1 MYGDIGTSPLY
12 AMREAFHGKYGMA
25 PTPDN
30 VYGILSLIVWSLIL
44 VVSVKYLIF
53 ILRADNRGEGGVLAL
68 LALILQQNRRE
79 GDKRRRQTLIV
90 IGLFG
95 SALLYGDGVITPAI
109 SVLGAMEGLEVI
121 TPKLKFAVMPL
132 TLIVLI
138 SLFLV
143 QKKGTTKVGKVFGP
157 VMAVWFVTIG
167 VLGTIEIAAAP
178 QILKAVNPWYAVTFF
193 ADHGYAGFVI
203 LGAIVLVVTGGEALY
218 ADMGHFGAR
227 PIRVAWFAI
236 VLPALLLNY
245 FGQGALILSDPAGAE
260 NPFFMLAP
268 RALLY
273 PLVFLA
279 TLAAITASQALISGA
294 FSLTQQAVQ
303 LGYSPRMNIIHT
315 SKTETGQIYIPEVN
329 RALMIGTVLLVLGF
343 GSVNALGAAYG
354 IAITITMTI
363 TTILFYEL
371 ARSQW
376 NWSFYKA
383 GSIALFFLIIDFGF
397 LGANLLKLFAG
408 GWAPIAIALSI
419 FLLMTTWYT
428 GRKIV
433 QKLLKK
439 ASFPIDLF
447 LNSVAENKPVRV
459 PGTAVFMTSDS
470 EGAPLVLLHHL
481 KHNKVLHK
489 QVVLLSVLPTTV
501 PEIDDSERIQVT
513 ELREGFWRV
522 KARYG
527 FMETPNVPEI
537 LARCGEAGIT
547 AKPLETTYYLGRE
560 RLIPDDNSK
569 ARLARWRKM
578 LFIFMSAN
586 SRTATEFFQ
595 IPPNRVVELGAQLQF

>member
-1 MYGDIGTSPLY
+1 
-12 AMREAFHGKYGMA
+12 MREAFGGKYGMA
-25 PTPDN
+25 PTADN
-30 VYGILSLIVWSLIL
+30 VYGILSLVVWSLIL

-109 SVLGAMEGLEVI
+109 SVLSAMEGLEVI
-121 TPKLKFAVMPL
+121 TPRFGVAVIPL
-132 TLIVLI
+132 TLVVLVT
-138 SLFLV
+138 LFLA
-143 QKKGTTKVGKVFGP
+143 QKKGTTKVGRVYGP
-157 VMAVWFVTIG
+157 VMLLWFATIALLG
-167 VLGTIEIAAAP
+167 VFEIASAP
-178 QILKAVNPWYAVTFF
+178 AILAAVNPWYGLMFF
-193 ADHGYAGFVI
+193 ANHGYAAFAI

-218 ADMGHFGAR
+218 ADMGHFGAK
-227 PIRVAWFAI
+227 PIRVAWFGL

-245 FGQGALILSDPAGAE
+245 FGQGALILSDAAGAA

-268 RALLY
+268 RVLLY
-273 PLVFLA
+273 PLIVLA

-303 LGYSPRMNIIHT
+303 LGYSPRVTIVHT

-329 RALMIGTVLLVLGF
+329 RALMIGCIVIVLGF
-343 GSVNALGAAYG
+343 RSVSALGAAYG

-376 NWSFYKA
+376 NWSFRKA
-383 GSIALFFLIIDFGF
+383 GSIALFFLIIDFAF

-408 GWAPIAIALSI
+408 GWAPIAIALAV
-419 FLLMTTWYT
+419 FTLMTTWYS

-481 KHNKVLHK
+481 KHNKVLHE

-501 PEIDDSERIQVT
+501 PEIPESERIQVT
-513 ELREGFWRV
+513 QMREGFWRV

-527 FMETPNVPEI
+527 FMETANVPEI
-537 LARCGEAGIT
+537 LARCAESGIV

-560 RLIPDDNSK
+560 RLIPNDDTK
-569 ARLARWRKM
+569 ARLARWRKS